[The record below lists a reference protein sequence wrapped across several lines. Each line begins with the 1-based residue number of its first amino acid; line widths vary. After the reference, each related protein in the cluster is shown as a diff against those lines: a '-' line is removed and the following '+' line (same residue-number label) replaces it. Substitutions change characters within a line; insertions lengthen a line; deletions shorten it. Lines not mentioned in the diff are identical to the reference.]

1 MGIRESIL
9 ATHDRTTESVDVS
22 DVWPEVGTVKV
33 SVMSGDDRDSYEWK
47 MRAALDSKDG
57 TVTTL
62 LLVRCIVD
70 ERGVRI
76 FNDDETA
83 VLGGKSWKVL
93 DKLWDVAR
101 RLNKLRDEDTKE
113 LEKN

>member
-9 ATHDRTTESVDVS
+9 STKDRNAEVVDVS
-22 DVWPEVGTVKV
+22 DVWPEVGTVRV
-33 SVMSGDDRDSYEWK
+33 SVMSGDDRDSYEWL
-47 MRAALDSKDG
+47 MRSALDSKSG

-70 ERGVRI
+70 DQGQRI
-76 FNDDETA
+76 FKDDETA
-83 VLGGKSWKVL
+83 ALGAKSWKVL